1 MIGRKLRENQR
12 SNFRNLGKG
21 DYLTKQ
27 PSFLETK
34 KYGKAY
40 SRMGELQ
47 KEIQSRKPYTDPEN
61 IERGRE
67 LGMIN
72 RSLPLRLLRKPEK
85 VNPRKDFRGLSSGV
99 KWKRSSTRNKDV
111 KELLQK
117 TNYDMISQ
125 LRRKDSPQ
133 IERTVLEENP
143 RISSRW
149 FRQKRI

>member
-1 MIGRKLRENQR
+1 MVVNYEKIKR

-27 PSFLETK
+27 PAFFETK

-47 KEIQSRKPYTDPEN
+47 KEMRESRKPYTDPEN

-72 RSLPLRLLRKPEK
+72 RSLPLRLLKKPEK
-85 VNPRKDFRGLSSGV
+85 VSPRKDFRGL
-99 KWKRSSTRNKDV
+99 RTRC
-111 KELLQK
+111 
-117 TNYDMISQ
+117 
-125 LRRKDSPQ
+125 
-133 IERTVLEENP
+133 
-143 RISSRW
+143 
-149 FRQKRI
+149 